1 MSLRWLGVHAAALA
15 LVAAFIALGYWQLDR
30 ALAEAAPRPAPDQP
44 AVPLVALASPD
55 QVLDA
60 DAAGRLVTATG
71 RYDGGRQLLLPGRD
85 QAGSWVLTPLRTPD
99 GAAIPVV
106 RGLAPTA
113 DDQAA
118 SAPSGEVSVTG
129 RLQPSEVGRLD
140 GGSINTGELIQQ
152 VPYDLYDGYLVLT
165 QQSPAGELS
174 LVEAPAATTRP
185 GFPLQNS
192 AYALQWWLFAGFVLF
207 VWWRIVRDARQAAGL
222 EPERATLVP

>member
-1 MSLRWLGVHAAALA
+1 MSLRWLGIHAAALA
-15 LVAAFIALGYWQLDR
+15 LVAAFVALGFWQLDR
-30 ALAEAAPRPAPDQP
+30 ALTEAAPRPASDQP

-55 QVLDA
+55 RLLDA

-71 RYDGGRQLLLPGRD
+71 TYDGGRQVLLPGRD
-85 QAGSWVLTPLRTPD
+85 SAGSWVLTPLRTLD
-99 GAAIPVV
+99 GAAIAVV
-106 RGLAPTA
+106 RGLAPIA
-113 DDQAA
+113 DGQAV

-129 RLQPSEVGRLD
+129 RLQPPEVGRLD
-140 GGSINTGELIQQ
+140 DGSINTGELIQQ

-207 VWWRIVRDARQAAGL
+207 VWWRLVRDARQAMDA
-222 EPERATLVP
+222 EPARVTLVQ